1 MFQIESG
8 VPIPKIAGRGRSA
21 TTTFPFGD
29 LDIGDSF
36 LIPCDTADKKAI
48 ESWRRKFLNAKK
60 RFMREHPDADF
71 RSGVV
76 DDEHGTGLR
85 VWCVA

>member
-1 MFQIESG
+1 MFKIESG
-8 VPIPKIAGRGRSA
+8 IPLKVVSRGRA
-21 TTTFPFGD
+21 PTNTFP
-29 LDIGDSF
+29 LDEMENGESF
-36 LIPCDTADKKAI
+36 LIPCDVTDKKAV

-76 DDEHGTGLR
+76 NDAHGTGLR

>member
-1 MFQIESG
+1 MFKIESG
-8 VPIPKIAGRGRSA
+8 IPLKVVSRGRA
-21 TTTFPFGD
+21 PTNTFPLSEMED
-29 LDIGDSF
+29 GDSF

>member
-1 MFQIESG
+1 MFKIESG
-8 VPIPKIAGRGRSA
+8 IPLKVVSRGRA
-21 TTTFPFGD
+21 PTTSFP
-29 LDIGDSF
+29 LDEMEKGESF
-36 LIPCDTADKKAI
+36 LIPCDVADKKAI
-48 ESWRRKFLNAKK
+48 ESWRRKFLNAKQ

-76 DDEHGTGLR
+76 NDEHGTGLR